1 MAAACGRSWPC
12 GEDSSV
18 LGRAPPPLRRYPPAD
33 EHDAAQRIA
42 TLRRS
47 HDDLVRFVDDFDER
61 LLETGSGA
69 AEWTVAQVLGH
80 LGSGAEI
87 GTARCAPPWRV
98 APLGPR
104 PWCRSGTAG
113 TPCSLDALAAFRQSD
128 ERLVALYEGLD
139 AATLDDLRVDL
150 GFLPAPI
157 DVATTVTFRL
167 SEHALHSWDV
177 HVAFE
182 RAAVL
187 APYMVPFL
195 TEHISRLAAWTA
207 RPAGR
212 TGRVRIET
220 TEPEQHLLL
229 ELGDRVSLGPD
240 PDPAGEAGT
249 TLRLPTEALVRMAAG
264 RLGPAHTPDTVAI
277 EGDLTLD
284 DLRAVFPGY

>member
-1 MAAACGRSWPC
+1 MST
-12 GEDSSV
+12 
-18 LGRAPPPLRRYPPAD
+18 
-33 EHDAAQRIA
+33 DAAQRIA
-42 TLRRS
+42 ALRRS

-87 GTARCAPPWRV
+87 AYGTLRAAVEGGPAPDRET
-98 APLGPR
+98 LGPIWDR
-104 PWCRSGTAG
+104 WNALLP
-113 TPCSLDALAAFRQSD
+113 LDALAAFRQSD
-128 ERLVALYEGLD
+128 ERLVTEYEGLD
-139 AATLDDLRVDL
+139 AATLEDLRIDL

-177 HVAFE
+177 HVAFDH
-182 RAAVL
+182 AAVL

-195 TEHISRLAAWTA
+195 TEHMSRLAAWTA
-207 RPAGR
+207 RSAGR
-212 TGRVRIET
+212 TGRVRIQT
-220 TEPEQHLLL
+220 TEPEQDLLL
-229 ELGDRVSLGPD
+229 ELGDSVSLGPD
-240 PDPAGEAGT
+240 PDVAGETGT

-264 RLGPAHTPDTVAI
+264 RLGPTHTPDTVAI

>member
-1 MAAACGRSWPC
+1 MST
-12 GEDSSV
+12 
-18 LGRAPPPLRRYPPAD
+18 
-33 EHDAAQRIA
+33 DAARRIA
-42 TLRRS
+42 ALRRS

-69 AEWTVAQVLGH
+69 ADWAVAQVLGH

-87 GTARCAPPWRV
+87 AYGTLRAALDGGPAPDREALVPIWERWNTLL
-98 APLGPR
+98 P
-104 PWCRSGTAG
+104 
-113 TPCSLDALAAFRQSD
+113 LDALAAFRQSD
-128 ERLVALYEGLD
+128 ERLVAEYESLD
-139 AATLDDLRVDL
+139 AATLEDLRVDL

-177 HVAFE
+177 HVAFDH
-182 RAAVL
+182 AAVL
-187 APYMVPFL
+187 APYLVPFL
-195 TEHISRLAAWTA
+195 TEHVSRMAGWTA

-212 TGRVRIET
+212 SGRVRIET

-229 ELGDRVSLGPD
+229 VLGDSVSLGPD
-240 PDPAGEAGT
+240 ADAASGAGT

-284 DLRAVFPGY
+284 DLRAIFPGY

>member
-1 MAAACGRSWPC
+1 MST
-12 GEDSSV
+12 D
-18 LGRAPPPLRRYPPAD
+18 APR
-33 EHDAAQRIA
+33 RIA
-42 TLRRS
+42 ALRRS

-69 AEWTVAQVLGH
+69 ADWTVAQVIGH

-87 GTARCAPPWRV
+87 GYGTLRAALDGRPAPDRETLVPIWERWN
-98 APLGPR
+98 ALLP
-104 PWCRSGTAG
+104 
-113 TPCSLDALAAFRQSD
+113 LDALAAFRQSD
-128 ERLVALYEGLD
+128 ERLVAEFEGLD
-139 AATLDDLRVDL
+139 AATLEDLRVDL

-177 HVAFE
+177 HVAFDH
-182 RAAVL
+182 AAVL

-195 TEHISRLAAWTA
+195 TEHMARLAAWTA

-220 TEPEQHLLL
+220 IEPEQHLLL
-229 ELGDRVSLGPD
+229 ELADSVSLGPD
-240 PDPAGEAGT
+240 PDPGAEVGT

-264 RLGPAHTPDTVAI
+264 RLGPAHTPDSVAI
-277 EGDLTLD
+277 EGELTLD